1 MATNDTS
8 IAFDEH
14 DGVTKVTYYVNDQV
28 EMMVYKDTKDVR
40 IQIEPAGDE
49 IYVRIDDIQIWA
61 KTVEYINIYTDDW
74 FYRVI

>member
-1 MATNDTS
+1 MTTNDTS
-8 IAFDEH
+8 IAFDEQ

-28 EMMVYKDTKDVR
+28 EMMMYKDTKDVR
-40 IQIEPAGDE
+40 IQIEPAGEE